1 MGWTPCD
8 VRDESKPVGEQ
19 YSCPHNGNC
28 DWCEWFYNEREAE
41 EAALRREMEDY
52 E

>member
-8 VRDESKPVGEQ
+8 VRDESKPIGEQ
-19 YSCPHNGNC
+19 YSCPYSSDPTSSMC
-28 DWCEWFYNEREAE
+28 EQCEWEYNEREAE
-41 EAALRREMEDY
+41 EMEDY